1 MTYQK
6 FKADVTEWLL
16 EWGMHSDHCV
26 ELLAMLCAHESLGG
40 KHRRQIGGGPA
51 LGLLQIEPLTHDSVW
66 DNSDTIHKRA
76 AKHGIKRDLSQ
87 LEHNDKYSVFV
98 ARHYLAMDKNPLPQN
113 PQAMAEYCKSYWNRT
128 GKATADKYLSDWKA
142 WKVDAL

>member
-6 FKADVTEWLL
+6 FKADVTEWLK
-16 EWGMHSDHCV
+16 EWDMYSESAV
-26 ELLAMLCAHESLGG
+26 ELLAMICAHESLGG

-51 LGLLQIEPLTHDSVW
+51 LGVFQIEPLTHDSVW

-76 AKHGIKRDLSQ
+76 AKYGIKRDLSQ

-98 ARHYLAMDKNPLPQN
+98 ARHYLAMDRNPLPKN

-128 GKATADKYLSDWKA
+128 GKATAEKYLADYKA
-142 WKVDAL
+142 WKVGAL